1 MPKMNGLDV
10 VVAVVGDDPADED
23 EDEDDDFFEEPHAAA
38 TMASTAIKAT
48 TPNHVRYLPCMI
60 STTLSCLAP
69 KPDYTGAATA
79 TVTIAV
85 PKMLALARD

>member
-48 TPNHVRYLPCMI
+48 TPNHVRCLPCMI
-60 STTLSCLAP
+60 STHAFMS
-69 KPDYTGAATA
+69 GAKA
-79 TVTIAV
+79 
-85 PKMLALARD
+85 